1 MKTKNYELFAI
12 EQTLFLIKVQ
22 FSTKVLI
29 NFKVKISS
37 FQPGVFPPGGFPE
50 EKLVYCC
57 DTIYFF
63 PETLNKFT
71 YNSNNPI
78 IL

>member
-12 EQTLFLIKVQ
+12 DQTLFLIKVQ
-22 FSTKVLI
+22 FSTKVLM

-37 FQPGVFPPGGFPE
+37 FQPGVSPIGFLE

-57 DTIYFF
+57 DTKCLFL
-63 PETLNKFT
+63 ETLNKFT

>member
-12 EQTLFLIKVQ
+12 DQTLFLIKVQ
-22 FSTKVLI
+22 FSTKVLM

-37 FQPGVFPPGGFPE
+37 FQPGVFPIGFLE

-57 DTIYFF
+57 DTKCFF
-63 PETLNKFT
+63 LEILNKFT